1 MDSFGQTSD
10 SPEFSARRLVAIVP
24 HDVNDLAYVTK
35 GLLIGTGGN
44 ISVLAVDDITPVL
57 IKVSDG
63 QTLPI
68 RAKRV
73 LVTGTTATNIVGL
86 F

>member
-73 LVTGTTATNIVGL
+73 LVTDTTATNIVGL